1 MTKGNHHSLYLGLQ
15 NRQTGLLGWYL
26 GARYRRPRRYDYES
40 SSLGDVNYLRNILCF
55 FLLQADLIRTLEAAR
70 NFRTDGEQG

>member
-1 MTKGNHHSLYLGLQ
+1 MIKGNHHSLYLGLQ
-15 NRQTGLLGWYL
+15 NRRTGLLGCYL
-26 GARYRRPRRYDYES
+26 GARYRCPRRYDYENS
-40 SSLGDVNYLRNILCF
+40 SFGDVNYSRNILCF